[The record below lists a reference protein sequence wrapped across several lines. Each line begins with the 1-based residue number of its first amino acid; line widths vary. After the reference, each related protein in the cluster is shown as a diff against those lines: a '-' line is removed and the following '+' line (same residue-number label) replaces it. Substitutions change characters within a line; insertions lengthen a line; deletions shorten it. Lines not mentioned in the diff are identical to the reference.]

1 MLKDKGG
8 KKRFALVVYLGVA
21 FKIMEWTLKI
31 LWTLINI

>member
-8 KKRFALVVYLGVA
+8 KEICFGGLSAVA
-21 FKIMEWTLKI
+21 FKIMEQTLKI